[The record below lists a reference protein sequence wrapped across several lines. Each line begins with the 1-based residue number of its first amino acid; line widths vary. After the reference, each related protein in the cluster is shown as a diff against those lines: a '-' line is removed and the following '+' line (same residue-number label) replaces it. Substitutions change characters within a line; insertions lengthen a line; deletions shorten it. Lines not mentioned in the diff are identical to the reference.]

1 MSFDPQALLRRELPT
16 VRQRYEPRD
25 TILYA
30 LGVGAG
36 QGRDAWDER
45 HLRFVYESRL
55 QALPTM
61 CAMLGDPGFWMR
73 DADTGLDGTQL
84 VHAEEEMQWPGVL
97 PPGGDVTGHNR
108 VASVEDRGP
117 ARGALFVVERELRD
131 SASGQTLSRSRTTVL
146 ARGNGGFSGAGFPLQ
161 RFGDAAAPPLPALP
175 ARPADRTVRRAT
187 VTNQPLLYRLSADP
201 NPLHVDPAVA
211 HRAGFERPIMHGM
224 CTFGLLGLLIVQ
236 EFCGF
241 EAARLAA
248 LRARFTAPLYP
259 GETLDVEFWHDAGT
273 VRFRATAAERGA
285 VVLDLGHARIRDDDP
300 VPATFRDPP

>member
-1 MSFDPQALLRRELPT
+1 VSFDPLALLRRQLPT
-16 VRQRYEPRD
+16 VRQRYEARD

-36 QGRDAWDER
+36 HGTDTWDER
-45 HLRFVYESRL
+45 HLRFVYEAQL

-73 DADTGLDGTQL
+73 DADTGLDWARL
-84 VHAEEEMQWPGVL
+84 VHAEEDMQWPGVL
-97 PPGGDVTGHNR
+97 PPHGDVTGHNR

-117 ARGALFVVERELRD
+117 GRGALFVVERKLVD
-131 SASGQTLSRSRTTVL
+131 SASGQTLARSRTSVL
-146 ARGNGGFSGAGFPLQ
+146 ARGNGGFAGGDPARQ
-161 RFGDAAAPPLPALP
+161 RLGAAAPPPLPPWP
-175 ARPADRTVRRAT
+175 ARPADRVVRRAT
-187 VTNQPLLYRLSADP
+187 ATHQPLLYRLSADP

-211 HRAGFERPIMHGM
+211 RHAGFERPIMHGM

-241 EAARLAA
+241 DAARLQA

-259 GETLDVEFWHDAGT
+259 GETLDCEFWRDADE
-273 VRFRATAAERGA
+273 VRFRATCVERGA
-285 VVLDLGHARIRDDDP
+285 VVLDLGRAQVGDR
-300 VPATFRDPP
+300 PAPSPGATA